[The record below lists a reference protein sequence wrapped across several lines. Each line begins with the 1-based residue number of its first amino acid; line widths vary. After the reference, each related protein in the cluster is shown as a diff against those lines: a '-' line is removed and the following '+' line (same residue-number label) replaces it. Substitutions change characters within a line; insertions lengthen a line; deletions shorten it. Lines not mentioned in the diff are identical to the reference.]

1 MAEQRADSYMD
12 QIRAVIQV
20 CEDTDGIL
28 IVDRDGIIR
37 DHRIAMSGAVA
48 LTASQDGGEILDA
61 DCVAISFPD
70 FYTLL
75 NKGGISC

>member
-1 MAEQRADSYMD
+1 MPEPYRDPYMD

-37 DHRIAMSGAVA
+37 DHRIAMNYYWKAEETVGRHIRE
-48 LTASQDGGEILDA
+48 LYPELDE
-61 DCVAISFPD
+61 
-70 FYTLL
+70 
-75 NKGGISC
+75 